1 MPSSTSVI
9 AFIAASDDIPL
20 RAQFRWHA
28 LEREDQSGLHPAML
42 LRFRDGT
49 SLQQHGNR
57 PTAVLAVRGFGDVEN
72 GSSVCRS
79 RMPCSIEKPLYRLS
93 AHG

>member
-1 MPSSTSVI
+1 MISRWSILARNFDGTLLSVRI
-9 AFIAASDDIPL
+9 SPV
-20 RAQFRWHA
+20 
-28 LEREDQSGLHPAML
+28 LHPAML
-42 LRFRDGT
+42 LTFTDGT

-79 RMPCSIEKPLYRLS
+79 PMLCSIEKPLYRLS